1 LRLSER
7 PLALAGLA
15 RGEGKAMG
23 FDLKRVYF
31 SVTAFVVLLVAFF
44 AAIGVFASASAW
56 VVLSTTPFE
65 QRYPSGYALQAPA
78 AAAQGQAERPAP
90 PADVAPAQPVPAKP
104 VAMDDYE
111 LNNAREGLANS
122 LATLLLALPIWYFHW
137 ERYRRLAQAR
147 QAFLMYRVY
156 GYAFMVI
163 ALVTVIISGGNIFTQ
178 IFRAVLGVLDLTTRY
193 AQLTLIHQMV
203 GSLLSVGWALLWW
216 RYHWRAVEALPEPA
230 AA

>member
-1 LRLSER
+1 
-7 PLALAGLA
+7 
-15 RGEGKAMG
+15 MG

-65 QRYPSGYALQAPA
+65 QRYPPGFLSQAPVA
-78 AAAQGQAERPAP
+78 PEAQGGTQKPAP
-90 PADVAPAQPVPAKP
+90 PAGASAQAVPVKQG
-104 VAMDDYE
+104 VLDDWE

-122 LATLLLALPIWYFHW
+122 LATVLLALPVWYFHW
-137 ERYRRLAQAR
+137 QRYRRLAHER

-163 ALVTVIISGGNIFTQ
+163 ALVTVIIAGGIVLTQ
-178 IFRAVLGVLDLTTRY
+178 VFRAMLGVVDLATRY
-193 AQLTLIHQMV
+193 AQLTLVHQTV
-203 GSLLSVGWALLWW
+203 GSLMGVGWALLWW
-216 RYHWRAVEALPEPA
+216 YYHWRTVEGLPEPSGK
-230 AA
+230 